1 MPGLYRILG
10 FRKEEMRNDGIEK
23 RLRKGKKTL
32 SLLSDRY
39 VYHTQLSKYVLLS

>member
-10 FRKEEMRNDGIEK
+10 FRKEEMRNDGIKKKIKK
-23 RLRKGKKTL
+23 RKKNL